1 MWTVGAVPA
10 PMFADLLDLAIDW
23 ELAALAVALIAL
35 VGLGTAAIVRVRR
48 WWQQPSQDPVEQQL
62 EIYQTMLDEGLLDP
76 DEFRRIQDRLEG
88 IDPAPAPPPPDTS
101 IKPGPPP
108 APPDTSIKP

>member
-10 PMFADLLDLAIDW
+10 PMFADVFDLAIDW
-23 ELAALAVALIAL
+23 ELAALATALIAL

-48 WWQQPSQDPVEQQL
+48 WWQQPSQDPVEEQL
-62 EIYQTMLDEGLLDP
+62 ETYRTMLDEGLIDP
-76 DEFRRIQDRLEG
+76 EEFRRIQGRLEG
-88 IDPAPAPPPPDTS
+88 TDPPAPPPPDTS

-108 APPDTSIKP
+108 APPDTSIQP